1 MTNFGMP
8 ITSLSDAEAADYSSG
23 ATRSAPSAARREAPY
38 GAAVSRTEVPVP
50 TLVGESVVVEADAVR
65 ILDRRVFPFERTWLT
80 CRSVEDV
87 AKAIEDMVT
96 QSLGP
101 PFAAAGGMVLAARS
115 GGLHAL
121 REAARGLAPTRA
133 PNNRIPDAVAE
144 LIAGV
149 QAGGEA
155 ARRLVATRPTNNGIR
170 DVVAELLAVAE
181 AGRDVEQAADELIR
195 RYRAGYRALGEY
207 AAPLIPDGATVLT
220 HCWADAYLTETVA
233 AVLRSGK
240 RIQAICTETR
250 PYLQGA
256 RLTAES
262 LAEMGVPTRLI
273 TDGMAAH
280 LMSRG
285 EVSTFVTGADRV
297 TMDGAV
303 VNKIGTLSIALAAH
317 AFGVPFVALV
327 QAPDR
332 QAATADDVE
341 LEDRDGDEVLHVLG
355 RRTAS
360 QRVTGVYPAFD
371 VTPPRFVSVVVTD
384 RGRFAPADVGSYY
397 A

>member
-1 MTNFGMP
+1 MP
-8 ITSLSDAEAADYSSG
+8 D
-23 ATRSAPSAARREAPY
+23 
-38 GAAVSRTEVPVP
+38 VPVP
-50 TLVGESVVVEADAVR
+50 TLVGESVLVEPDAVR
-65 ILDRRVFPFERTWLT
+65 ILDRRVFPFERTWVT

-115 GGLHAL
+115 GGLDTV
-121 REAARGLAPTRA
+121 REAA
-133 PNNRIPDAVAE
+133 
-144 LIAGV
+144 
-149 QAGGEA
+149 Q
-155 ARRLVATRPTNNGIR
+155 RLVATRPTNNGIR

-181 AGRDVEQAADELIR
+181 AGGDVERAAAAVTE
-195 RYRAGYRALGEY
+195 RYRAGYRALGEH
-207 AAPLIPDGATVLT
+207 AAPLIPDGASVLT

-233 AVLRSGK
+233 AVLRAGK
-240 RIQAICTETR
+240 RIEAICTETR

-285 EVSTFVTGADRV
+285 EVTTFVTGADRV

-303 VNKIGTLSIALAAH
+303 VNKIGTLQTAVAAQ

-332 QAATADDVE
+332 HAATADDVE

-360 QRVTGVYPAFD
+360 SRVPGVYPAFD

-384 RGRFAPADVGSYY
+384 RGRFAPADVGSYWS
-397 A
+397 

>member
-1 MTNFGMP
+1 
-8 ITSLSDAEAADYSSG
+8 
-23 ATRSAPSAARREAPY
+23 
-38 GAAVSRTEVPVP
+38 VSTEVPVP
-50 TLVGESVVVEADAVR
+50 TLVGQSVVVEPDAVR
-65 ILDRRVFPFERTWLT
+65 ILDRRVFPFERVWVT
-80 CRSVEDV
+80 CRDVEDV
-87 AKAIEDMVT
+87 ATAIEDMVT

-115 GGLHAL
+115 GGV
-121 REAARGLAPTRA
+121 EAVR
-133 PNNRIPDAVAE
+133 
-144 LIAGV
+144 
-149 QAGGEA
+149 QA

-181 AGRDVEQAADELIR
+181 AGGDVERAAGALTE
-195 RYRAGYRALGEY
+195 RYRAGYRALGEH

-233 AVLRSGK
+233 AVLRAGK

-303 VNKIGTLSIALAAH
+303 VNKIGTLQIAVAAQ

-341 LEDRDGDEVLHVLG
+341 LEDRDGEEVLHVLG

-360 QRVTGVYPAFD
+360 SRVTGVYPAFD

-384 RGRFAPADVGSYY
+384 RGRFAPADVASYY
-397 A
+397 S

>member
-1 MTNFGMP
+1 
-8 ITSLSDAEAADYSSG
+8 
-23 ATRSAPSAARREAPY
+23 
-38 GAAVSRTEVPVP
+38 VSTEVPVP
-50 TLVGESVVVEADAVR
+50 TLVGQSVVVEPDAVR
-65 ILDRRVFPFERTWLT
+65 ILDRRVFPFERVWVT
-80 CRSVEDV
+80 CRDVEDV

-115 GGLHAL
+115 GGV
-121 REAARGLAPTRA
+121 EAVR
-133 PNNRIPDAVAE
+133 
-144 LIAGV
+144 
-149 QAGGEA
+149 EA

-181 AGRDVEQAADELIR
+181 AGGDVEQAAGALTE
-195 RYRAGYRALGEY
+195 RYRAGYRALGEH

-233 AVLRSGK
+233 AVLRAGK
-240 RIQAICTETR
+240 RIEAICTETR

-285 EVSTFVTGADRV
+285 EVTTFVTGADRV

-303 VNKIGTLSIALAAH
+303 VNKIGTLQIAVAAQ

-360 QRVTGVYPAFD
+360 SRVTGVYPAFD

-384 RGRFAPADVGSYY
+384 RGRFAPADVGSYWS
-397 A
+397 

>member
-1 MTNFGMP
+1 MP
-8 ITSLSDAEAADYSSG
+8 DT
-23 ATRSAPSAARREAPY
+23 
-38 GAAVSRTEVPVP
+38 VP
-50 TLVGESVVVEADAVR
+50 TLVGESVLVEPDAVR
-65 ILDRRVFPFERTWLT
+65 ILDRRVFPFERSWVT
-80 CRSVEDV
+80 CRGVEDV

-115 GGLHAL
+115 GGV
-121 REAARGLAPTRA
+121 
-133 PNNRIPDAVAE
+133 DAVR
-144 LIAGV
+144 
-149 QAGGEA
+149 QA

-181 AGRDVEQAADELIR
+181 AGGDVEQAAGALTE
-195 RYRAGYRALGEY
+195 RYRAGYRALGEH

-240 RIQAICTETR
+240 RIDAVCTETR

-262 LAEMGVPTRLI
+262 LAEMGVATRLI
-273 TDGMAAH
+273 TDGMAAY

-285 EVSTFVTGADRV
+285 DITTFVTGADRV
-297 TMDGAV
+297 TMDGSV
-303 VNKIGTLSIALAAH
+303 VNKIGTLQIAVSAH
-317 AFGVPFVALV
+317 AFDVPYLALV

-332 QAATADDVE
+332 QAATAADVE
-341 LEDRDGDEVLHVLG
+341 LEDRDGREVLHCLG
-355 RRTAS
+355 RRTGS
-360 QRVTGVYPAFD
+360 ERVPGIYPAFD

-384 RGRFAPADVGSYY
+384 RGRFAPTDLASYY
-397 A
+397 AP

>member
-1 MTNFGMP
+1 M
-8 ITSLSDAEAADYSSG
+8 
-23 ATRSAPSAARREAPY
+23 
-38 GAAVSRTEVPVP
+38 P
-50 TLVGESVVVEADAVR
+50 TLVGESVVVEPDAVR
-65 ILDRRVFPFERTWLT
+65 ILDRRVFPFERVWVI
-80 CRSVEDV
+80 CRDVEDV

-115 GGLHAL
+115 GGV
-121 REAARGLAPTRA
+121 EAVR
-133 PNNRIPDAVAE
+133 
-144 LIAGV
+144 
-149 QAGGEA
+149 EA

-181 AGRDVEQAADELIR
+181 AGGDVEQAAGALTE
-195 RYRAGYRALGEY
+195 RYRAGYRALGEH

-233 AVLRSGK
+233 AVLRAGK

-303 VNKIGTLSIALAAH
+303 VNKIGTLQIAVAAQ

-360 QRVTGVYPAFD
+360 SRVTGVYPAFN

-384 RGRFAPADVGSYY
+384 RGRFAPADVASYY
-397 A
+397 S

>member
-1 MTNFGMP
+1 MTEP
-8 ITSLSDAEAADYSSG
+8 
-23 ATRSAPSAARREAPY
+23 RARRDHRRMAAPA
-38 GAAVSRTEVPVP
+38 GVSPSHSPVINSVEPPVP
-50 TLVGESVVVEADAVR
+50 TLVGESVVVEPDAVR
-65 ILDRRVFPFERTWLT
+65 ILDRRVFPFERTWVT
-80 CRSVEDV
+80 CRSYEDV

-101 PFAAAGGMVLAARS
+101 LFAAAGGMTLAAR
-115 GGLHAL
+115 
-121 REAARGLAPTRA
+121 EADRVPT
-133 PNNRIPDAVAE
+133 AE
-144 LIAGV
+144 G
-149 QAGGEA
+149 
-155 ARRLVATRPTNNGIR
+155 RRLLRDAGRRLIATRPTNNAIR
-170 DVVAELLAVAE
+170 DVVGGLLRVAE
-181 AGRDVEQAADELIR
+181 TTEDRPGAAVERAAAEVSA
-195 RYRAGYRALGEY
+195 RYLAGYRALGEH

-220 HCWADAYLTETVA
+220 HCWAETYLTETVA

-240 RIQAICTETR
+240 RISAVCTETR

-285 EVSTFVTGADRV
+285 EITTFVTGADRV
-297 TMDGAV
+297 TMDGSV
-303 VNKIGTLSIALAAH
+303 VNKIGTLQIAVSAQ

-332 QAATADDVE
+332 QAATAADVE
-341 LEDRDGDEVLHVLG
+341 LEDRDGDEVLHCLG

-360 QRVTGVYPAFD
+360 ARVTGVYPAFD

-384 RGRFAPADVGSYY
+384 RGRFAPADVASYY

>member
-1 MTNFGMP
+1 V
-8 ITSLSDAEAADYSSG
+8 SAD
-23 ATRSAPSAARREAPY
+23 
-38 GAAVSRTEVPVP
+38 VPVP
-50 TLVGESVVVEADAVR
+50 TLVGESVVVEPDAVR
-65 ILDRRVFPFERTWLT
+65 ILDRRVFPFERVWVT
-80 CRSVEDV
+80 CRDVEDV
-87 AKAIEDMVT
+87 ATAIEDMVT

-115 GGLHAL
+115 GGV
-121 REAARGLAPTRA
+121 EAVR
-133 PNNRIPDAVAE
+133 
-144 LIAGV
+144 
-149 QAGGEA
+149 QA

-181 AGRDVEQAADELIR
+181 AGGDVEQAAGALTE
-195 RYRAGYRALGEY
+195 RYRAGYRALGEH

-233 AVLRSGK
+233 AVLRAGK

-303 VNKIGTLSIALAAH
+303 VNKIGTLQIAVAAQ

-341 LEDRDGDEVLHVLG
+341 LENRDGEEVLHVLG

-384 RGRFAPADVGSYY
+384 RGRFAPADVASYY
-397 A
+397 S

>member
-1 MTNFGMP
+1 
-8 ITSLSDAEAADYSSG
+8 
-23 ATRSAPSAARREAPY
+23 
-38 GAAVSRTEVPVP
+38 VSTEVPVP
-50 TLVGESVVVEADAVR
+50 TLVGQSVVVEPDAVR
-65 ILDRRVFPFERTWLT
+65 ILDRRVFPFERVWVT
-80 CRSVEDV
+80 CRDVEDV
-87 AKAIEDMVT
+87 ATAIEDMVT

-115 GGLHAL
+115 GGV
-121 REAARGLAPTRA
+121 EAVR
-133 PNNRIPDAVAE
+133 
-144 LIAGV
+144 
-149 QAGGEA
+149 QA

-170 DVVAELLAVAE
+170 DVVAELLAVAD
-181 AGRDVEQAADELIR
+181 AGGDVERAAGALTE
-195 RYRAGYRALGEY
+195 RYRAGYRALGEH

-233 AVLRSGK
+233 AVLRAGK
-240 RIQAICTETR
+240 RIEAICTETR

-303 VNKIGTLSIALAAH
+303 VNKIGTLQIAVAAQ

-332 QAATADDVE
+332 QAATVDDVE
-341 LEDRDGDEVLHVLG
+341 LENRDGDEVLHVLG

-384 RGRFAPADVGSYY
+384 RGRFAPADVSSYY

>member
-1 MTNFGMP
+1 
-8 ITSLSDAEAADYSSG
+8 
-23 ATRSAPSAARREAPY
+23 
-38 GAAVSRTEVPVP
+38 
-50 TLVGESVVVEADAVR
+50 
-65 ILDRRVFPFERTWLT
+65 
-80 CRSVEDV
+80 
-87 AKAIEDMVT
+87 
-96 QSLGP
+96 
-101 PFAAAGGMVLAARS
+101 MVLAARS
-115 GGLHAL
+115 GGL
-121 REAARGLAPTRA
+121 
-133 PNNRIPDAVAE
+133 DAVR
-144 LIAGV
+144 
-149 QAGGEA
+149 EA

-181 AGRDVEQAADELIR
+181 AGGDVEAAAAELAE
-195 RYRAGYRALGEY
+195 RYRAGYRALGEH

-240 RIQAICTETR
+240 RIAAICTETR

-285 EVSTFVTGADRV
+285 EVTTFVTGADRV

-303 VNKIGTLSIALAAH
+303 VNKIGTLQIAVAAQ

-332 QAATADDVE
+332 HAATADDVE
-341 LEDRDGDEVLHVLG
+341 LEDRDGDEVLHCLG

-360 QRVTGVYPAFD
+360 TRVTGVYPAFD

-384 RGRFAPADVGSYY
+384 RGRFAPADVGSYHS
-397 A
+397 

>member
-1 MTNFGMP
+1 MGSDTCVLSPKPQVWLPMP
-8 ITSLSDAEAADYSSG
+8 
-23 ATRSAPSAARREAPY
+23 
-38 GAAVSRTEVPVP
+38 EVPVP
-50 TLVGESVVVEADAVR
+50 TLVGESVVVEPDAVR
-65 ILDRRVFPFERTWLT
+65 ILDRRVFPFERVWVT

-115 GGLHAL
+115 GQLDTV
-121 REAARGLAPTRA
+121 R
-133 PNNRIPDAVAE
+133 
-144 LIAGV
+144 
-149 QAGGEA
+149 EA

-181 AGRDVEQAADELIR
+181 AGGDVERAAADLAE
-195 RYRAGYRALGEY
+195 RYRAGYRALGEH

-256 RLTAES
+256 RLTAQS

-280 LMSRG
+280 LMS
-285 EVSTFVTGADRV
+285 
-297 TMDGAV
+297 
-303 VNKIGTLSIALAAH
+303 
-317 AFGVPFVALV
+317 
-327 QAPDR
+327 
-332 QAATADDVE
+332 
-341 LEDRDGDEVLHVLG
+341 
-355 RRTAS
+355 
-360 QRVTGVYPAFD
+360 
-371 VTPPRFVSVVVTD
+371 
-384 RGRFAPADVGSYY
+384 
-397 A
+397 

>member
-1 MTNFGMP
+1 MP
-8 ITSLSDAEAADYSSG
+8 MIND
-23 ATRSAPSAARREAPY
+23 
-38 GAAVSRTEVPVP
+38 VPVP
-50 TLVGESVVVEADAVR
+50 TLVGESVLVEPDAVR
-65 ILDRRVFPFERTWLT
+65 ILDRRVFPFERTWMT

-101 PFAAAGGMVLAARS
+101 LFAAAGGMVLAARS
-115 GGLHAL
+115 ADRLPAAEARRAL
-121 REAARGLAPTRA
+121 A
-133 PNNRIPDAVAE
+133 DA
-144 LIAGV
+144 G
-149 QAGGEA
+149 
-155 ARRLVATRPTNNGIR
+155 RRLVATRPTNNAIR

-181 AGRDVEQAADELIR
+181 AAEDGPGAAVERAAAEVR
-195 RYRAGYRALGEY
+195 ERYRAGYRALGGH

-240 RIQAICTETR
+240 RIDAVCTETR

-273 TDGMAAH
+273 TDGAAAH

-285 EVSTFVTGADRV
+285 EVTTFVTGADRV

-303 VNKIGTLSIALAAH
+303 VNKIGTLQIAVSAH
-317 AFGVPFVALV
+317 AFGVPYVALV

-332 QAATADDVE
+332 QAPTAADVE
-341 LEDRDGDEVLHVLG
+341 LEDRDGDEVLHCLG

-360 QRVTGVYPAFD
+360 SRVTGVYPAFD
-371 VTPPRFVSVVVTD
+371 VTPPRFVGVVVTD
-384 RGRFAPADVGSYY
+384 RGRFAPADVASYWS

>member
-1 MTNFGMP
+1 MT
-8 ITSLSDAEAADYSSG
+8 AA
-23 ATRSAPSAARREAPY
+23 P
-38 GAAVSRTEVPVP
+38 EVPVP
-50 TLVGESVVVEADAVR
+50 TLVGESVVVEPDAVR
-65 ILDRRVFPFERTWLT
+65 ILDRRVFPFERTWVT

-115 GGLHAL
+115 GRLEAV
-121 REAARGLAPTRA
+121 REAA
-133 PNNRIPDAVAE
+133 
-144 LIAGV
+144 
-149 QAGGEA
+149 Q
-155 ARRLVATRPTNNGIR
+155 RLVATRPTNNGIR

-181 AGRDVEQAADELIR
+181 AGADVERAAADLAE
-195 RYRAGYRALGEY
+195 RYRAGYRALGEH

-233 AVLRSGK
+233 AVLRAGK
-240 RIQAICTETR
+240 QIQAICTETR

-285 EVSTFVTGADRV
+285 EVTVFVTGADRV

-303 VNKIGTLSIALAAH
+303 VNKIGTLQIAVAAQ

-341 LEDRDGDEVLHVLG
+341 LEDRDGDEVLHCLG

-360 QRVTGVYPAFD
+360 NRVTGVYPAFD

-384 RGRFAPADVGSYY
+384 RGRFAPADVGSYFS
-397 A
+397 

>member
-1 MTNFGMP
+1 V
-8 ITSLSDAEAADYSSG
+8 SAD
-23 ATRSAPSAARREAPY
+23 
-38 GAAVSRTEVPVP
+38 VPVP
-50 TLVGESVVVEADAVR
+50 TLVGESVVVEPDAVR
-65 ILDRRVFPFERTWLT
+65 ILDRRVFPFERVWVT
-80 CRSVEDV
+80 CRDVEDV
-87 AKAIEDMVT
+87 ATAIEDMVT

-115 GGLHAL
+115 GGV
-121 REAARGLAPTRA
+121 EAVR
-133 PNNRIPDAVAE
+133 
-144 LIAGV
+144 
-149 QAGGEA
+149 QA

-170 DVVAELLAVAE
+170 DVVAELLAVAD
-181 AGRDVEQAADELIR
+181 AGGDVERAAGALTE
-195 RYRAGYRALGEY
+195 RYRAGYRALGEH

-233 AVLRSGK
+233 AVLRAGK
-240 RIQAICTETR
+240 RIEAICTETR

-303 VNKIGTLSIALAAH
+303 VNKIGTLQIAVAAQ

-341 LEDRDGDEVLHVLG
+341 LEDRDGEEVLHVLG

-360 QRVTGVYPAFD
+360 SRVTGVYPAFD

-384 RGRFAPADVGSYY
+384 RGRFAPADVASYHS
-397 A
+397 

>member
-1 MTNFGMP
+1 V
-8 ITSLSDAEAADYSSG
+8 SAD
-23 ATRSAPSAARREAPY
+23 
-38 GAAVSRTEVPVP
+38 VPVP
-50 TLVGESVVVEADAVR
+50 TLVGDSVVVEPDAVR
-65 ILDRRVFPFERTWLT
+65 ILDRRVVPFERVWVT
-80 CRSVEDV
+80 CRDVEDV
-87 AKAIEDMVT
+87 ATAIEDMVT

-115 GGLHAL
+115 GGV
-121 REAARGLAPTRA
+121 EAVR
-133 PNNRIPDAVAE
+133 
-144 LIAGV
+144 
-149 QAGGEA
+149 QA

-181 AGRDVEQAADELIR
+181 AGGDVEQAAGALTE
-195 RYRAGYRALGEY
+195 RYRAGYRALGEH

-220 HCWADAYLTETVA
+220 HCWADAYLTETIA
-233 AVLRSGK
+233 AVLRAGK

-303 VNKIGTLSIALAAH
+303 VNKIGTLQIAVAAQ

-360 QRVTGVYPAFD
+360 SRVTGVYPAFD

-384 RGRFAPADVGSYY
+384 RGRFAPADVASYY
-397 A
+397 S